1 MVLAGCTSSENM
13 KEIESEVSK
22 EILPSTVDL
31 TWTTLTDQITL
42 GETARLSFTLQ
53 IEPAIPVSVE
63 PLVISPTFSQVSNL
77 SWTDNSDMYQLQF
90 SPDKAGEYQVKI
102 SVREIEFSGT
112 LKEDYDFFATITSVQ
127 PIEDAPTM
135 TIPSMIFLE
144 EPNIIWIEGEASH
157 SDVSTCELR
166 YSLYDDEG
174 SITVTENGDWKALF
188 DFTEIEDTVTISLV
202 ISCGEYTK
210 NRVHTP
216 YKSFQNL
223 SWMTKMVMALAIQLI
238 VVRMA

>member
-1 MVLAGCTSSENM
+1 MRAKPAIAIFFVLSMVLAGCTSSENM

-102 SVREIEFSGT
+102 SVREIEFSGSKKT
-112 LKEDYDFFATITSVQ
+112 
-127 PIEDAPTM
+127 
-135 TIPSMIFLE
+135 
-144 EPNIIWIEGEASH
+144 
-157 SDVSTCELR
+157 
-166 YSLYDDEG
+166 
-174 SITVTENGDWKALF
+174 
-188 DFTEIEDTVTISLV
+188 TISLRRL
-202 ISCGEYTK
+202 
-210 NRVHTP
+210 RVF
-216 YKSFQNL
+216 SRL
-223 SWMTKMVMALAIQLI
+223 KMHRQ
-238 VVRMA
+238 